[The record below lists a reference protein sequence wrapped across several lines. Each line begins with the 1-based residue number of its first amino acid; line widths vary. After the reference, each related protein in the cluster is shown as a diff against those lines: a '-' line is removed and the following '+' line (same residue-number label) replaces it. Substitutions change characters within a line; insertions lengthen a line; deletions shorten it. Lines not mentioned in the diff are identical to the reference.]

1 MVRED
6 GFSRM
11 SLTVDTSNAPAI
23 GLYKKHGFKI
33 VDERRNLYGQG
44 RDRYIME
51 LEVDPDKSASEQPLT

>member
-1 MVRED
+1 
-6 GFSRM
+6 
-11 SLTVDTSNAPAI
+11 LTQVTPLPSA
-23 GLYKKHGFKI
+23 KHGFKI